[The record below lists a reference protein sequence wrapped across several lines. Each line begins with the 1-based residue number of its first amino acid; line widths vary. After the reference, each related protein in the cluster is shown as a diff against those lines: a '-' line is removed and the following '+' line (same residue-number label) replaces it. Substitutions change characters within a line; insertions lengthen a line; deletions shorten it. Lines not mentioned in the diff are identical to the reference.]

1 MSSPLHRRAHQSL
14 VRRFAEARR
23 RSPQDGETVSGHH
36 NSNVIMPVGRPLALL
51 LGMPSGE
58 VLAKFRTPLPAIEVV
73 PRLWRHESQ
82 VLRVVGERLS
92 EVPKCL
98 ADFGDWSL
106 HSYLTGRALADVV
119 REGERIGR
127 RRLSVLADFFARL
140 ADIPESVL
148 PPVPAD
154 WPGSGDS
161 HGFLGRLAQF
171 TEQRVHQS
179 NRPRFGSLFDAVG
192 IPSDAV
198 DRYRDS
204 VQTLAARPFALLHT
218 DVHRS
223 NVLVTPGRDGENLVV
238 IDWELALYGD
248 PLHDLATHLVRMEY
262 DSKERGVM
270 IGMWASAMRR
280 TGHADMTVELKR
292 DLRTYLGF
300 EYVQSL
306 YPDVMRAALELPDEP
321 ARRHVVRAAE
331 RVCRALRRASGPL
344 GLGPDRLPQEREV
357 REALLDWHAKDMIRR
372 MEWPDA
378 GEEAERLETPVVGP
392 LVGPVAAGRERWDRA
407 RLVERARR
415 SENARSTAAPAHRE
429 PTGVGS

>member
-1 MSSPLHRRAHQSL
+1 M
-14 VRRFAEARR
+14 
-23 RSPQDGETVSGHH
+23 VSGHH
-36 NSNVIMPVGRPLALL
+36 NTNVIMPVGRPLALL

-73 PRLWRHESQ
+73 PRLWRRESE

-98 ADFGDWSL
+98 ADFGEWSL
-106 HSYLTGRALADVV
+106 HGYLAGRALAEVV
-119 REGERIGR
+119 PDGERIGR
-127 RRLSVLADFFARL
+127 RRLSALADFFARL
-140 ADIPESVL
+140 ADIPEGAL

-161 HGFLGRLAQF
+161 QGFLGRLAQF

-179 NRPRFGSLFDAVG
+179 NRPRFGSLFDALG
-192 IPSDAV
+192 IPGDAV

-204 VQTLAARPFALLHT
+204 VPTLAARPFALLHT
-218 DVHRS
+218 DIHRS
-223 NVLVTPGRDGENLVV
+223 NVLATPGPDGERLVV

-262 DSKERGVM
+262 DDKERGLM

-292 DLRTYLGF
+292 DLRTYVGF

-306 YPDVMRAALELPDEP
+306 YPDVMRTALELPDEP

-344 GLGPDRLPQEREV
+344 GLDGLPHEREV

-378 GEEAERLETPVVGP
+378 GEETERTERAEAPVVGP
-392 LVGPVAAGRERWDRA
+392 VTAGRERWDRA
-407 RLVERARR
+407 WLVERTRR
-415 SENARSTAAPAHRE
+415 RENARSAAASVHRE